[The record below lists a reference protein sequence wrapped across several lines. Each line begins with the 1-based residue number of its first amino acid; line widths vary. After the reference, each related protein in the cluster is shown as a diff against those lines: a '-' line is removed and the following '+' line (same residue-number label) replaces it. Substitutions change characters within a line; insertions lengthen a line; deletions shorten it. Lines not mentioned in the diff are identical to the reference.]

1 MIVYLILWVAWWFLY
16 LSREDPL
23 VVLNRLVNDK
33 LVAVFLGIVTV
44 VALVLTGVWLNVL
57 VSVLIGL
64 GIVVLHAALR
74 ISEDL
79 FMDEEEAAE
88 GGLLSVVDSKD
99 NPSPAAYTRF

>member
-33 LVAVFLGIVTV
+33 LVAVFLGILTV